1 MSDYSQRYQGVSH
14 EELYNGVMAG
24 QPGQIDGVA
33 AQWTALK
40 GIVDDV
46 RRELS
51 GDLEKLGN
59 TWTGSA
65 GQEFQ
70 RRVGLVATWAESL
83 GEGMADVSRGLT
95 LMADHLRTARQQAE
109 SPAET
114 DDHDQAVSGA
124 AKGAIFGVPGMVV
137 GGLLGHQQD
146 KAEQEKAHQRMV
158 NVVSELAAGYDLSAY
173 GRLVPPVPPPPDT
186 PDTVDGSAPAPR
198 SGPTVGTPTAAPTAT
213 GLTAQTGGAT
223 TANSERASVGP
234 TAGTGGT
241 GEITPTGSGTSGT
254 GPLGVVPGTG
264 GGTSLA
270 GVDPL
275 VGGAL
280 VGGATAGLAALGRP
294 GAAPPATP
302 GTGPGL
308 SFGSP
313 GGTPAGGIVGTG
325 SLAGSGSTAPAAAR
339 PGGGTVTPETRSATG
354 VGRSIDG
361 RRGEGAGRDTGG
373 LRQSPAA
380 GRGTPGD
387 RAVGGLGRTDAAR
400 GSGANRPGVLGTG
413 HGADEP
419 SEGRLTWLTED
430 EMVWSDGPEGAPPV
444 LGS

>member
-1 MSDYSQRYQGVSH
+1 MSEYSQRYEGVSH

-40 GIVDDV
+40 GIVEDL

-51 GDLEKLGN
+51 GDLEKLAN
-59 TWTGSA
+59 TWTGAA

-70 RRVGLVATWAESL
+70 RRVGLVTSWAESL
-83 GEGMADVSRGLT
+83 GEGMADVGRGLT
-95 LMADHLRTARQQAE
+95 LMADHLRTAREQAE

-186 PDTVDGSAPAPR
+186 PGTVDGSAPAPR
-198 SGPTVGTPTAAPTAT
+198 SGPAVGTPTAAPTST
-213 GLTAQTGGAT
+213 GLAAQTGGAT
-223 TANSERASVGP
+223 VGTPERASTGP
-234 TAGTGGT
+234 AAGTGG
-241 GEITPTGSGTSGT
+241 GTPTGSGTSGT
-254 GPLGVVPGTG
+254 GPLGTVPATGTG

-270 GVDPL
+270 GADPL

-280 VGGATAGLAALGRP
+280 LGGATAGLAALGRP
-294 GAAPPATP
+294 GGTPPATP

-308 SFGSP
+308 TFGVP
-313 GGTPAGGIVGTG
+313 GGTPAGGILGTG
-325 SLAGSGSTAPAAAR
+325 SLAGSSGTAPTAAR
-339 PGGGTVTPETRSATG
+339 PTGGTAAPETRSATG

-361 RRGEGAGRDTGG
+361 RRSEGAGRDTGG
-373 LRQSPAA
+373 LRQGPPA
-380 GRGTPGD
+380 GRGAPGD
-387 RAVGGLGRTDAAR
+387 RAIGGLGRTDRAA
-400 GSGANRPGVLGTG
+400 GANRAGVLGAG
-413 HGADEP
+413 HGGDDDP
-419 SEGRLTWLTED
+419 SDGRLTWLTED